1 MKYYGPATQ
10 KIDGKD
16 VNVLDYLKNGVS
28 TGIGTA
34 VTEAPAAADSRVY
47 NLQGIRINNPSHGT
61 YIRVTNNRASK
72 VRL

>member
-47 NLQGIRINNPSHGT
+47 NLQGIRVANPAVPGI
-61 YIRVTNNRASK
+61 YIRDGK
-72 VRL
+72 KFIVR